1 MCLLATADDLKQSES
16 IVFLCLCLL
25 LLLPATTAVYV
36 AYTHRLL
43 EAASKE
49 NFKRCDTPSSNNCFP
64 QLPDFAATQGPSWTR
79 EPRHWFNKHPES
91 TRCVCV
97 SLPVCSP
104 QVLDPAT
111 VCSAKL
117 SVQDATILALSA
129 DQLLLA
135 CVSGNTVRVYS
146 LPHLLSHQSD
156 LPVHTLQMDQPLMQ
170 FAWSPDAADSTQYL
184 ALTAG
189 RVLLH
194 GSLPTG
200 SASLAEHVDGASWS
214 PDGQHVAYSSGSR
227 LVVTGVDWKDSAFKV
242 DLPPPDGQGV

>member
-1 MCLLATADDLKQSES
+1 MACLHCPPVATGVPVLVLSHL
-16 IVFLCLCLL
+16 LCTPQP
-25 LLLPATTAVYV
+25 LPA
-36 AYTHRLL
+36 
-43 EAASKE
+43 
-49 NFKRCDTPSSNNCFP
+49 
-64 QLPDFAATQGPSWTR
+64 
-79 EPRHWFNKHPES
+79 
-91 TRCVCV
+91 
-97 SLPVCSP
+97 CSP

-117 SVQDATILALSA
+117 PVLEAAILALSA

-135 CVSGNTVRVYS
+135 CVSASTVRVYS

-156 LPVHTLQMDQPLMQ
+156 LPVHTLQMEQPLLQ
-170 FAWSPDAADSTQYL
+170 FSWCPDAADSTQFL

-194 GSLPTG
+194 GSLATG
-200 SASLAEHVDGASWS
+200 SATLAEHVECASWA

-242 DLPPPDGQGV
+242 DLPPPEGEGAIHRTTAATAAHNCNMHLYPNQRQQHAWKGRA